1 MGQLITQNTEWVF
14 QTEINK
20 INQIIHFRYERS
32 RLRTKKTR
40 WVGGSTKTRD
50 NIFEK
55 ISCAI
60 RNINQTEEIKKDI
73 DKLINLWY
81 NISIKSKEKTL
92 KPLWVRQPFA

>member
-1 MGQLITQNTEWVF
+1 MGQLITQNPEWVF

-20 INQIIHFRYERS
+20 TNQVIYFRYECS
-32 RLRTKKTR
+32 RLQTKQTR

-60 RNINQTEEIKKDI
+60 RNKNQTE
-73 DKLINLWY
+73 
-81 NISIKSKEKTL
+81 KEKI
-92 KPLWVRQPFA
+92 FAWQLIVIMI